1 MSIATVSRVINGS
14 DRVSPRTR
22 QKVLRVIEENGYT
35 PNAFARGLGLN
46 TMHTIG
52 LLCADAADP
61 YLAQA
66 VNDLERRLRQSGY
79 DSLLCCTGYEQET
92 KEKYLS
98 LLLSK
103 RVDGLVLVG
112 SHFVESEEAGNA
124 YIRRAAQEVPVML
137 LGGALAGQNLYA
149 VRCDERAAMRG
160 AVRRLL
166 ASGRQNVLYLYNSM
180 SFSGRNKLAGY
191 REGYADAGRS
201 APEGLALLATSALL
215 FAGIA
220 ANKRVKE
227 VHRHKDASGRMVSS
241 NGRKKIHTVD
251 AILIGITQCL
261 AAIFPGLSRSGSTL
275 SVGLLRGINQ
285 QTALD
290 YSFVLGIPSI
300 AAAALVSILDM
311 GDQADAVGAGALVA
325 GIITAAVVGF
335 LAIKLLKWIVTTNK
349 LHIFA
354 FYTLIAGG
362 LITVI
367 GMIEHITGNNL
378 FTGLPL

>member
-1 MSIATVSRVINGS
+1 MLV
-14 DRVSPRTR
+14 
-22 QKVLRVIEENGYT
+22 
-35 PNAFARGLGLN
+35 
-46 TMHTIG
+46 IG
-52 LLCADAADP
+52 LLPLFFLFVPIPGTGLDFKGLSDM
-61 YLAQA
+61 LG
-66 VNDLERRLRQSGY
+66 S
-79 DSLLCCTGYEQET
+79 DS
-92 KEKYLS
+92 
-98 LLLSK
+98 
-103 RVDGLVLVG
+103 DILV
-112 SHFVESEEAGNA
+112 
-124 YIRRAAQEVPVML
+124 
-137 LGGALAGQNLYA
+137 
-149 VRCDERAAMRG
+149 
-160 AVRRLL
+160 
-166 ASGRQNVLYLYNSM
+166 
-180 SFSGRNKLAGY
+180 
-191 REGYADAGRS
+191 
-201 APEGLALLATSALL
+201 EGLALLATSALL

-325 GIITAAVVGF
+325 GIVTAAVVGF